1 MFQIRPIYDNLLPA
15 NQAAVRRVQDIF
27 RANFAAV
34 AEYADKIPDLLQE
47 PFAFGY
53 RSLLLVAEDGHGG
66 VRGFSLFLHFPELRA
81 SFLDFLA
88 VDRERRGGGVGGALY
103 EATRE
108 YLRQLGSRGLY
119 MEVLPDDPAVVADAA
134 TLKENRARLKF
145 YEHYGVRP
153 VAGTEYETPVGD
165 DPAAPYLLF
174 DGLGRKSPLRRS
186 EARAAVRLL
195 LRRKYSHL
203 VDQAYIE
210 QVVESF
216 LDDPVRIRAPR
227 YVAGSEESAVAVGTL
242 RRQFAVVAGDNHQ
255 IHRVADRG
263 YVERPARVGALRKA
277 AEQSGLFVPVPVRHF
292 GEAVLRT
299 VHASDFLTYLKVVCK
314 GIPDN
319 RAVYPYVFPVRHPER
334 RPKELAVRAGY
345 YCIDT
350 FTPLCESAYTAARE
364 AVDTVLTAAEE
375 IRQGRHRVAYAIC
388 RPPGHHAERRTFGG
402 FCYFCNGA
410 IAAQRLSADG
420 RVAILDVDYHHGNG
434 AQDIFYP
441 RKDVLTVSLHGHPN
455 FAYPYFSGFADETG
469 EGEGKG
475 FNLNLPLAEDTGE
488 AAYLGTLETALDRIR
503 RFDPLYLVLA
513 VGFDVL
519 QGDPTGT
526 FSLRPPAMAAIGR
539 RVAALG
545 RPVLVV
551 QEGGYSLRNLRQ
563 GALHLF
569 RGLAE
574 GLAGLPVKPL
584 PQRGKT
590 T

>member
-1 MFQIRPIYDNLLPA
+1 MFHIRPIYDNLLPG
-15 NQAAVRRVQDIF
+15 NRAAVRRVQDIF

-34 AEYADKIPDLLQE
+34 AGYAEKIPELLHE

-53 RSLLLVAEDGHGG
+53 RTFLLVAEDGHGG

-88 VDRERRGGGVGGALY
+88 VDRGRRGGGVGGALY

-119 MEVLPDDPAVVADAA
+119 MEVLPDEPAMVPDEA

-165 DPAAPYLLF
+165 EPGAPYLLF
-174 DGLGRKSPLRRS
+174 DGLGRKAPLRRS
-186 EARAAVRLL
+186 EARAAVRLIL
-195 LRRKYSHL
+195 HRKYSHL

-216 LDDPVRIRAPR
+216 LDDPVRIRPPR
-227 YVAGSEESAVAVGTL
+227 YVRGGEETAVAAGRL
-242 RRQFAVVAGDNHQ
+242 DRQFAAVAGENHGV
-255 IHRVADRG
+255 HRVADRG
-263 YVERPARVGALRKA
+263 YVERPARVDALRKA

-292 GEAVLRT
+292 GDAALRA
-299 VHASDFLTYLKVVCK
+299 VHAADFLNYLKVVCK
-314 GIPDN
+314 GIPDS
-319 RAVYPYVFPVRHPER
+319 RAVYPYVFPVRHPGR

-364 AVDTVLTAAEE
+364 AVDVVLTAAEE
-375 IRQGRHRVAYAIC
+375 IRLGRHRVAYAVC

-410 IAAQRLSADG
+410 IAAHRLSADG
-420 RVAILDVDYHHGNG
+420 RVAILDLDFHHGNG
-434 AQDIFYP
+434 AQDIFY
-441 RKDVLTVSLHGHPN
+441 RRGDVLTVSLHGHPN

-469 EGEGKG
+469 EDEGRG
-475 FNLNLPLAEDTGE
+475 FNLNLPLAEDTDE
-488 AAYLGTLETALDRIR
+488 AAYLAALDTALARIR
-503 RFDPLYLVLA
+503 RFDPVYLVLA
-513 VGFDVL
+513 QGFDIL

-526 FSLRPPAMAAIGR
+526 FTLRPPAMTAIGR
-539 RVAALG
+539 RVAGLG
-545 RPVLVV
+545 KPVLVV

-569 RGLAE
+569 RGLA
-574 GLAGLPVKPL
+574 AGIAAPS
-584 PQRGKT
+584 PQPPPSRADHS
-590 T
+590 